1 VLHALGI
8 GTLAASSLM
17 IGALFAHLLADRKR
31 AVGLLLAFGAGALI
45 SSLSFELADEA
56 VKLSGVALFALG
68 LALGA
73 LTFYGG
79 DRWLEA
85 RSGHRRAHRT
95 QPQSTGGMTLA
106 LGALLD
112 GIPEQAVLGIA
123 LAAGKAADVALI
135 AAIFISNLPE
145 SIGSAAKMERGRA
158 LRLWAGVTAA
168 GVLSTVAGYGLLDGA
183 SEELRGVVDAFAA
196 GAVLC
201 MLIDSMI
208 PEAREDGGRAAGLA
222 TMIGFAVAVA
232 LSQA

>member
-1 VLHALGI
+1 LLEALGV
-8 GTLAASSLM
+8 GALAAASLI
-17 IGALFAHLLADRKR
+17 IGAAAATAVKLPRR

-45 SSLSFELADEA
+45 SSLAFELAEEA
-56 VKLSGVALFALG
+56 VKLSGILLFALG

-73 LTFYGG
+73 LTFYAG

-85 RSGHRRAHRT
+85 RSGRRRPHRT
-95 QPQSTGGMTLA
+95 AASSSGGMTLA

-112 GIPEQAVLGIA
+112 GIPEQAVLGIG
-123 LAAGKAADVALI
+123 LAAGESADVALLV
-135 AAIFISNLPE
+135 AVFISNLPE
-145 SIGSAAKMERGRA
+145 AIGSAAQMERGRA
-158 LRLWAGVTAA
+158 LRLWAVVALVC
-168 GVLSTVAGYGLLDGA
+168 VLATVAGYALLDGA
-183 SEELRGVVDAFAA
+183 SGELRGVVDAFAA

-208 PEAREDGGRAAGLA
+208 PEARKQGGRVTGLA